1 MNVEKITVS
10 QRQDN
15 VSLSTL
21 NQRRNLMLK
30 QWYFGLTLKTIL
42 FLCHDA

>member
-1 MNVEKITVS
+1 MLEKLKLYINVEKITVS
-10 QRQDN
+10 QRRNN

-30 QWYFGLTLKTIL
+30 QR
-42 FLCHDA
+42 